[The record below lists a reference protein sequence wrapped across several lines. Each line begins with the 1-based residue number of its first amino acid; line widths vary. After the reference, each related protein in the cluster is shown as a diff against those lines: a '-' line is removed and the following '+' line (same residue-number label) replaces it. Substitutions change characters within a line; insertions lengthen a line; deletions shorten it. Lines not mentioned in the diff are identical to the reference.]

1 MFDGRHKS
9 AVASVC
15 WSSEAQ
21 WACEPDPLPDLAIA
35 PGPRVAPF
43 ARRVGGGSRLSC
55 VERPIRPATSPGAG
69 PPFPRTG

>member
-1 MFDGRHKS
+1 MFDGRYRRG
-9 AVASVC
+9 VASVC

-55 VERPIRPATSPGAG
+55 ALRPIRPATSPGACPI
-69 PPFPRTG
+69 PPKAG